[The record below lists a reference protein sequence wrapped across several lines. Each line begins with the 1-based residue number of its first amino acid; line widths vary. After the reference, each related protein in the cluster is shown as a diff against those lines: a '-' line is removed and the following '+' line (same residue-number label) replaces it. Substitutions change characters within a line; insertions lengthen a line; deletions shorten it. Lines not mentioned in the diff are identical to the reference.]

1 MSLPTDFLASNT
13 IDPFADNKPVA
24 KINIRIQQR
33 NGKKSI
39 TTIQGLDADLDVK
52 RICRAM
58 RKEFNCN
65 GNIEEDKDY
74 GTIIQLQGDQRT
86 LVKEWLIRQ
95 EILTKEEAEE
105 RLVVH
110 GF

>member
-1 MSLPTDFLASNT
+1 MY
-13 IDPFADNKPVA
+13 KPVA

-39 TTIQGLDADLDVK
+39 TTIQGLDTDLDVK

-65 GNIEEDKDY
+65 GNIEEDDDY
-74 GTIIQLQGDQRT
+74 GTIIQLQGDQRS

-105 RLVVH
+105 RLVIH